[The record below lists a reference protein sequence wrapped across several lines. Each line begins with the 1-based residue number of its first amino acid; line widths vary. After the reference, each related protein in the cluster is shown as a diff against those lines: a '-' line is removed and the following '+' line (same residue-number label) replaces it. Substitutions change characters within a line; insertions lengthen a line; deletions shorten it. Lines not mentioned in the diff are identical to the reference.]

1 MAYIPGGGAPASG
14 VAPLGSQYCV
24 CKVELSVSGQN
35 LLDRDVTSKSDPFC
49 VLFTENE
56 GRWIE
61 YDRTETAINNLNPAF
76 SKKFVLDY
84 HFEEVQKLK
93 FALFDQDKSST
104 QLEEHDFLGQFSC
117 SLGTIVSSKKITRPL
132 LLMNDKP
139 AGKGLITIAAQEL
152 SDNRVITLSL
162 AGRKLDKKDLFGKSD
177 PFLEF
182 YKPGVDGKW
191 MLVHR
196 TEVIKYTLDPV
207 WKPFTV
213 PLVSLCDG
221 DMEKPIQR
229 EFECINPKKQ
239 RKKKNY
245 KNSGIII
252 LRSCKIKRDYS
263 FLDYILGGCQLMF
276 TVGIDFT
283 ASNGN
288 PLDPSSLH
296 YINPM
301 GTNEYLSAIW
311 AVGQIIQ
318 DYDSDKM
325 FPALG
330 FGAQLP
336 PDWKMR
342 KLRLREDDHSEILS
356 TSTALPLPGLEG
368 TVSSPMS
375 LPSTSTPP
383 TPSAQ
388 VWTALPRHTRLACP
402 TSASMVPPISLL
414 SSTTWPGLQ
423 PRPRSSRQP
432 RSTSSSLSSRTV
444 SSVTWRRRGTPWC
457 RLPGCPCPSSSWVWV
472 TPTSLPWSSWTGT
485 AARYAPTQGRRQPV
499 ILCSSCPFENS
510 ATRQKRRWPKLCWRS
525 CPNKLFSISSIKTC
539 PPPTRSL
546 PECSLRPAAA
556 CRLGLP
562 PSPGT
567 CMFTLLPCG
576 WPFFFFS
583 FNRSTFLFFTTGPP
597 PPTSSSP
604 AGLPLLESTD
614 DASRPNRL
622 PLLLSPPLPLL
633 SIECTLYNFSGIIV
647 IKENKI
653 FTIITGFFQVTSYRL
668 KGTCPRCILC
678 VVACT

>member
-1 MAYIPGGGAPASG
+1 MAYTPGGGAPAAG
-14 VAPLGSQYCV
+14 VAPMGSQYCV

-49 VLFTENE
+49 VLFTEND
-56 GRWIE
+56 GRWME
-61 YDRTETAINNLNPAF
+61 YDRTETAVNNLNPAF

-104 QLEEHDFLGQFSC
+104 QLDEHDFLGQFSC

-152 SDNRVITLSL
+152 SDNQVITLSL

-177 PFLEF
+177 PFLEL
-182 YKPGVDGKW
+182 YKPGDDGKW

-221 DMEKPIQR
+221 DLEKPIQVMCYDYDNDGGHDFIGEFQTSVSQMCGAR
-229 EFECINPKKQ
+229 DGVPLEFECINPKKQ

-252 LRSCKIKRDYS
+252 LRSCKINRDYS

-336 PDWKMR
+336 PDWKR
-342 KLRLREDDHSEILS
+342 ERERARSWRFEGSLWLLSADRL
-356 TSTALPLPGLEG
+356 G
-368 TVSSPMS
+368 SPMS

-388 VWTALPRHTRLACP
+388 VWTALPRHTRLACR
-402 TSASMVPPISLL
+402 TSASTAPPTSLP
-414 SSTTWPGLQ
+414 SSTTWLGLQ
-423 PRPRSSRQP
+423 PRPHSSRQP
-432 RSTSSSLSSRTV
+432 RSTSSSSSSRMA
-444 SSVTWRRRGTPWC
+444 SSVIWRRPVTPWC
-457 RLPGCPCPSSSWVWV
+457 RLRSCPCPSSSWAWA
-472 TPTSLPWSSWTGT
+472 TPTSLPWSSWMGT
-485 AARYAPTQGRRQPV
+485 AAPCAPTRGRRPPA
-499 ILCSSCPFENS
+499 ISCSSCPSESS
-510 ATRQKRRWPKLCWRS
+510 ATRQKRHWPKLCWQN
-525 CPNKLFSISSIKTC
+525 CPSKLCSISSIKTC
-539 PPPTRSL
+539 PPPTRSP
-546 PECSLRPAAA
+546 PECQPAPSSSMPAGA
-556 CRLGLP
+556 P
-562 PSPGT
+562 PPTGT
-567 CMFTLLPCG
+567 CTRTLLPRG
-576 WPFFFFS
+576 
-583 FNRSTFLFFTTGPP
+583 
-597 PPTSSSP
+597 
-604 AGLPLLESTD
+604 
-614 DASRPNRL
+614 
-622 PLLLSPPLPLL
+622 
-633 SIECTLYNFSGIIV
+633 
-647 IKENKI
+647 
-653 FTIITGFFQVTSYRL
+653 
-668 KGTCPRCILC
+668 
-678 VVACT
+678 

>member
-1 MAYIPGGGAPASG
+1 MAYTPGGGAPAAG
-14 VAPLGSQYCV
+14 VAPMGSQYCV

-49 VLFTENE
+49 VLFTEND
-56 GRWIE
+56 GRWME
-61 YDRTETAINNLNPAF
+61 YDRTETAVNNLNPAF

-104 QLEEHDFLGQFSC
+104 QLDEHDFLGQFSC

-152 SDNRVITLSL
+152 SDNQVITLSL

-182 YKPGVDGKW
+182 YKPGDDGKW

-221 DMEKPIQR
+221 DLEKPIQVMCYDYDNDGGHDFIGEFQTSVSQMCGAR
-229 EFECINPKKQ
+229 DGVPLEFECINPKKQ

-252 LRSCKIKRDYS
+252 LRSCKINRDYS

-336 PDWKMR
+336 PDWKR
-342 KLRLREDDHSEILS
+342 ERESSWRFEGSLWLLSADRL
-356 TSTALPLPGLEG
+356 G
-368 TVSSPMS
+368 SPMS

-388 VWTALPRHTRLACP
+388 VWTASPRHTRLACR
-402 TSASMVPPISLL
+402 TSASTAPPTSLP
-414 SSTTWPGLQ
+414 SSTTWLGLQ
-423 PRPRSSRQP
+423 PRPHSSRQP
-432 RSTSSSLSSRTV
+432 RSTLSSSSSRTA
-444 SSVTWRRRGTPWC
+444 SSVIWRRHVTPWC
-457 RLPGCPCPSSSWVWV
+457 RLPSCPCPSSSWAWA
-472 TPTSLPWSSWTGT
+472 TPTSLPWSSWMGT
-485 AARYAPTQGRRQPV
+485 AAPCAPTRGRRPPA
-499 ILCSSCPFENS
+499 ISCSSCPSESF
-510 ATRQKRRWPKLCWRS
+510 ATRQKRRWPKLCWQN
-525 CPNKLFSISSIKTC
+525 CPSKLCSISSIKTC
-539 PPPTRSL
+539 PPPTRSP
-546 PECSLRPAAA
+546 PECQPA
-556 CRLGLP
+556 
-562 PSPGT
+562 PSSSMPAGH
-567 CMFTLLPCG
+567 
-576 WPFFFFS
+576 
-583 FNRSTFLFFTTGPP
+583 PP
-597 PPTSSSP
+597 PPPRNVHAHPASSWVALLTDPHFFYNWTSTPNFPQPSW
-604 AGLPLLESTD
+604 
-614 DASRPNRL
+614 AS
-622 PLLLSPPLPLL
+622 
-633 SIECTLYNFSGIIV
+633 FVGV
-647 IKENKI
+647 D
-653 FTIITGFFQVTSYRL
+653 G
-668 KGTCPRCILC
+668 
-678 VVACT
+678 